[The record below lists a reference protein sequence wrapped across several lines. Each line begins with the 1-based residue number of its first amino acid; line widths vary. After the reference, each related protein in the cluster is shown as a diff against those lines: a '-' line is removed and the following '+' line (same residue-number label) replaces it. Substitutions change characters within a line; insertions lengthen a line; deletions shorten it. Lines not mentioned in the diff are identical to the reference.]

1 LVALVVW
8 PGPYRDESMGGS
20 LGRKQRVDRVAR
32 TVACTGPQQESATQR
47 TRFHRCRLHIAFI
60 SSPTMTPR
68 GALCQVSPKE
78 HPPRLLGRHIFT
90 TMAEAA
96 GQHGSGDRVAC
107 SASGRPC
114 ALDSSRLAG
123 LLVRSGSPISTVTKG
138 MGSVTRFS
146 LQREPTRP
154 GAPSSTRRRKLW
166 VATVKALCSEWEMN

>member
-1 LVALVVW
+1 
-8 PGPYRDESMGGS
+8 
-20 LGRKQRVDRVAR
+20 
-32 TVACTGPQQESATQR
+32 
-47 TRFHRCRLHIAFI
+47 
-60 SSPTMTPR
+60 MTPR

-114 ALDSSRLAG
+114 ALAFSRLAG

-154 GAPSSTRRRKLW
+154 GGPARLGGASCGLRRLKPYAPDGK
-166 VATVKALCSEWEMN
+166 